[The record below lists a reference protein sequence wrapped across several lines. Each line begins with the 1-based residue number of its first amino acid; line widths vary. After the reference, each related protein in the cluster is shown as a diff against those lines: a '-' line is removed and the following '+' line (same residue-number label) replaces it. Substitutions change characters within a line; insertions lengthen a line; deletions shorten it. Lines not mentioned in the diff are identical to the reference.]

1 MRYLG
6 LGIGHT
12 VVGGAASSADDAN
25 EEEVELAGTGPS
37 DAQHDDWG
45 NQGEVQEDQTFQQ
58 DIMMDGDEDEDE
70 EAANLDEEAA
80 NLDEDEDEDEE
91 IDELEEEGDGDH
103 SDTDLGYDDL

>member
-70 EAANLDEEAA
+70 EAANLDE
-80 NLDEDEDEDEE
+80 DEDEDEE

-103 SDTDLGYDDL
+103 SDADLGYDDL